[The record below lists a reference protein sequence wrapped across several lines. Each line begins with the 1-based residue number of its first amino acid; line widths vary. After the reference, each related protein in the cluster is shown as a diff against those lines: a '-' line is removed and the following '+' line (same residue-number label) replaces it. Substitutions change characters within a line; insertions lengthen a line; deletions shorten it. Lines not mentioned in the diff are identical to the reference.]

1 MDRWK
6 NSSLAGYTYGLIY
19 MYMDRQ
25 IDKKFSLKNEI
36 VLYKAT
42 IFYLKF
48 KRNYSCLWNYV
59 ARYEKQKQKTIIMLM
74 QSV

>member
-1 MDRWK
+1 
-6 NSSLAGYTYGLIY
+6 

-25 IDKKFSLKNEI
+25 IDKKFIEKNEI

-48 KRNYSCLWNYV
+48 KRNYSCLWIYD
-59 ARYEKQKQKTIIMLM
+59 ARYEKQKKPNYYVDAKCVNLEKLSAKSI
-74 QSV
+74 S